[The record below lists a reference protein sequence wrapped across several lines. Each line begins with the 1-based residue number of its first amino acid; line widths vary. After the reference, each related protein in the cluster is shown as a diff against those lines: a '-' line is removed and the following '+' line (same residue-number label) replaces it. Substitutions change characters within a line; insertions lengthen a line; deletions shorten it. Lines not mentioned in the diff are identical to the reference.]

1 MRKRPASRLLI
12 VDQKQRILLFHFVF
26 DAGPLAGQKY
36 WATPGGA
43 VEAGESFPEAARRE
57 MLEETG
63 IHRDV
68 GTEVA
73 QRDAVFQTPN
83 GDYVTADER
92 YFLVRTPS
100 NTVSTD
106 GQGHTERI
114 YMKVHKWWSFHDLI
128 TTDETVF
135 PDSLLD
141 MLGTAL
147 EHRDL

>member
-1 MRKRPASRLLI
+1 MRKRPSSRLLI

-43 VEAGESFPEAARRE
+43 VEAGESFPETARRE

-73 QRDAVFQTPN
+73 QRDAVFQTPG

-92 YFLVRTPS
+92 YFLVRTQS
-100 NTVSTD
+100 DAVSTM
-106 GQGHTERI
+106 GQSQTEKN
-114 YMKVHKWWSFHDLI
+114 YMRAHKWWSFLDLK

-135 PDSLLD
+135 PDRLLD
-141 MLGTAL
+141 MLETAL
-147 EHRDL
+147 DTSG